1 MLALFGILTLAA
13 GAMQLTGAPDISGAW
28 KGDPWSTVSLSSV
41 EEAPDLY
48 AGRFSVADGSTGK
61 FEIKWSR
68 LQQRY
73 NGEWRLNA
81 NEFGSL
87 TVRRKSHQE
96 LRGAISVSPD
106 AKVTADKPRL
116 REFTWRFS
124 SPVVTPNSETV
135 GDNTDKKTRG
145 PFKLVDFTRSADT
158 DFSLTA
164 RGILSPFSET
174 DGFAH
179 RLREKRE
186 SFEKV
191 QRRLIFEQ
199 AALAALQRKGTN
211 DLSEEALRD
220 TERNLQASKSTTR
233 RLAEELKNL
242 RFQLD
247 GLEQERA
254 TTVEL
259 LKARIAAA
267 TRKLQSER
275 NRRTKQQIAK
285 DLSELELLKDQYVLL
300 SRAEPRAV
308 DSPNENLDSDTDAT
322 GIRTPKS
329 ETERQAIVEL
339 LNVRLEAAKAKMQRV
354 RSQYARQRE
363 AHESGVLTQSELEKS
378 EAAVTNVE
386 MELKELDVKL
396 RFYLHNDTVN
406 TSR

>member
-1 MLALFGILTLAA
+1 M
-13 GAMQLTGAPDISGAW
+13 
-28 KGDPWSTVSLSSV
+28 
-41 EEAPDLY
+41 Y
-48 AGRFSVADGSTGK
+48 AGHFSVADGSTGK

-87 TVRRKSHQE
+87 TVRRKSCQE
-96 LRGAISVSPD
+96 LRGEISVSPD

-116 REFTWRFS
+116 REFTWRFR

-135 GDNTDKKTRG
+135 GDNIDKMTGG

-158 DFSLTA
+158 DFSLAA
-164 RGILSPFSET
+164 RGMLSPFSET
-174 DGFAH
+174 DGFAD

-191 QRRLIFEQ
+191 RRRLIFEQ

-247 GLEQERA
+247 GLEPERA

-285 DLSELELLKDQYVLL
+285 DLSALELLKDQYVLL
-300 SRAEPRAV
+300 SRAV
-308 DSPNENLDSDTDAT
+308 DSPNENSDSDT
-322 GIRTPKS
+322 GLRPCVRTPKS

-354 RSQYARQRE
+354 RSHYVSQRE
-363 AHESGVLTQSELEKS
+363 THET
-378 EAAVTNVE
+378 
-386 MELKELDVKL
+386 
-396 RFYLHNDTVN
+396 
-406 TSR
+406 